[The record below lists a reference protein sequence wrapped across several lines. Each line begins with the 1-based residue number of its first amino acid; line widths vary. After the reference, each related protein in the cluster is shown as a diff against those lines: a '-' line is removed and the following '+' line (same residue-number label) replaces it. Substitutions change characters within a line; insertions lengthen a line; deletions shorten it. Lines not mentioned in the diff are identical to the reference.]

1 LLMDVT
7 PPHMQNLSPGQN
19 NASNEAEDGLNTPF
33 QSLTKY
39 VETTLRGYRV
49 KFSQYYRDCCT
60 VSVETGDA
68 ETGGDSKDGTLFK
81 VAAFGRGFCRDDAAQ
96 KCLAALSGRKF

>member
-1 LLMDVT
+1 M
-7 PPHMQNLSPGQN
+7 
-19 NASNEAEDGLNTPF
+19 
-33 QSLTKY
+33 
-39 VETTLRGYRV
+39 ETTLRGYRV

-60 VSVETGDA
+60 VSGEINYCIISNETLTEVTVETGDA